1 MEEAVS
7 DIGGELVVADIAS
20 GGSVHHDPEKL
31 GPVIS
36 HIFAR

>member
-1 MEEAVS
+1 
-7 DIGGELVVADIAS
+7 VADIAS
-20 GGSVHHDPEKL
+20 VGSVHHDSEKL